1 MGIADGA
8 AVAPTTIALILV
20 KSLATHHDGHDASE
34 HLLQD
39 GPVLIG
45 RRVEHP
51 VVQHPCTVAEWV
63 LAAVIRAGD
72 VPVERGGNVEDH
84 ERQECFLS
92 VLLHWPIQT
101 VLIHTDD
108 ARRHFSSA
116 SHPIKA
122 RLSVLRPPPKT
133 NDQRDDRQL
142 PPRRHVCRRLRYLT

>member
-20 KSLATHHDGHDASE
+20 KSLATHHDGPDASE

-92 VLLHWPIQT
+92 VLLH
-101 VLIHTDD
+101 
-108 ARRHFSSA
+108 
-116 SHPIKA
+116 
-122 RLSVLRPPPKT
+122 
-133 NDQRDDRQL
+133 
-142 PPRRHVCRRLRYLT
+142 

>member
-20 KSLATHHDGHDASE
+20 KSLATHHDGPDASE

-39 GPVLIG
+39 
-45 RRVEHP
+45 P

-101 VLIHTDD
+101 VLIYTDG

-116 SHPIKA
+116 IHPIKS
-122 RLSVLRPPPKT
+122 RLSVLRPPPTT

-142 PPRRHVCRRLRYLT
+142 PRVVMSAAGFGI